1 MANVQA
7 PFGFAHIGYL
17 EGASPSQGN
26 ARRKIASGN
35 ATAIFF
41 GDPVVSLSTGY
52 IARATAGTTQIAGIF
67 LGCKYLST
75 SQQRTV
81 WSRYWP
87 GSDAAADAECYI
99 QNAPGSLFL
108 VQAGGST
115 TPIGFANIN
124 ENANFGLGTGSTST
138 GNSGAFLDQTTLNPA
153 TTTLPFR
160 VVDNILDPPGANG
173 ADITTGYNLVTV
185 TFNWQD
191 FKSTAGI

>member
-1 MANVQA
+1 MPNNQA

-35 ATAIFF
+35 ATPIYF

-87 GSDAAADAECYI
+87 GSDAASDAEAYI

-108 VQAGGST
+108 VQAGGSAT
-115 TPIGFANIN
+115 AIGFADIN
-124 ENANFGLGTGSTST
+124 ANANFGLGTGSAAT
-138 GNSGAFLDQTTLNPA
+138 GNSGAFLDQTTLGA

-160 VVDNILDPPGANG
+160 IVDNVIDPPGMNG
-173 ADITTGYNLVTV
+173 TDITSGYNLVTV

-191 FKSTAGI
+191 YKSTTGI

>member
-35 ATAIFF
+35 ATAINF

-67 LGCKYLST
+67 VGCKYLST

-81 WSRYWP
+81 WSRTGP
-87 GSDAAADAECYI
+87 
-99 QNAPGSLFL
+99 APTPRRRRVLHPERPRLVFR
-108 VQAGGST
+108 VQAGGSS
-115 TPIGFANIN
+115 TPIGFAQHQR
-124 ENANFGLGTGSTST
+124 ERQLRPRHRLHQH
-138 GNSGAFLDQTTLNPA
+138 GNSGAS
-153 TTTLPFR
+153 
-160 VVDNILDPPGANG
+160 
-173 ADITTGYNLVTV
+173 
-185 TFNWQD
+185 
-191 FKSTAGI
+191 STRPR